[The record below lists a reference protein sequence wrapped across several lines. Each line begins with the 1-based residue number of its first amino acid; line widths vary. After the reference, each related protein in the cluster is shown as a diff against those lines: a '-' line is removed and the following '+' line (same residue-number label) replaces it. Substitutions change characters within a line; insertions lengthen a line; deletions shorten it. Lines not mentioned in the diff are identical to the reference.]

1 MPRRYRLFA
10 YEFMVNAFLA
20 ATIVAVVAGAAGYF
34 LVLRGQTFA
43 GHALAHL
50 GFTGAT
56 GAILIGAPPLWGLL
70 AVTVAGAAG
79 MGMLGERG
87 GERDVAIGV
96 VLALALGFG
105 MLFLHFT
112 TGQAT
117 RATALLFGNI
127 LGVDRGTIGTLLALG
142 VAAMAALA
150 AMARPLL
157 FATLQPELAEAR
169 GVKLRLVSASFLA
182 VVAVSVALSVQ
193 VVGVLL
199 VFALLVAP
207 AAAALRI
214 TGRLGAGLATA
225 IALAVAQSWGGI
237 ALAYQTDWPVSFWIT
252 ALGVAGYLAAC
263 APPWRS
269 QVTAAPSPRVLR

>member
-1 MPRRYRLFA
+1 
-10 YEFMVNAFLA
+10 MVNAFLA

-43 GHALAHL
+43 GHSLAHL

-56 GAILIGAPPLWGLL
+56 GALLIGVQPIWGML

-79 MGMLGERG
+79 MGMLGERTG
-87 GERDVAIGV
+87 GRDVAIGI
-96 VLALALGFG
+96 VLVMALSCG

-112 TGQAT
+112 TGQAA
-117 RATALLFGNI
+117 RGAALLFGNI
-127 LGVDRGTIGTLLALG
+127 LGVDRRAVGTLLLLG
-142 VAAMAALA
+142 AAGMAALA

-157 FATLQPELAEAR
+157 FATLQPELAQAR
-169 GVKLRLVSASFLA
+169 GVNLRLISAAFLA
-182 VVAVSVALSVQ
+182 VVAVSVVLAVQ

-207 AAAALRI
+207 AAAAQRI
-214 TGRLGAGLATA
+214 TGRLGAGVMVS
-225 IALAVAQSWGGI
+225 IALAVGQSWGGL
-237 ALAYQTDWPVSFWIT
+237 ALAYYTDWPVSFWIT

-263 APPWRS
+263 ASRGTRRLSAIPD
-269 QVTAAPSPRVLR
+269 